1 MFVRLAADTYD
12 ITAGVSPAAIKMGAI
27 ATMRI
32 TTVANMSTALVRH
45 AQPDDLAR
53 IVAIYNASIPG
64 RMATAD
70 SEAVTV
76 ALREAWFRD
85 FDPARRTAR
94 RWKRASTS
102 IPWPRNS
109 MSGLFLCIFI

>member
-1 MFVRLAADTYD
+1 
-12 ITAGVSPAAIKMGAI
+12 
-27 ATMRI
+27 MRI